1 VNPPA
6 SSLSDLPSQIDP
18 RGLLTFTVS
27 GISLGIVSWLIWK
40 GRQFSRG
47 LAYLGAVSAVLLI
60 VLYLGRLIAL
70 DPTNLVILVP
80 ALLNGFLINP
90 GWYIW
95 LGAALWASKRA

>member
-1 VNPPA
+1 
-6 SSLSDLPSQIDP
+6 
-18 RGLLTFTVS
+18 
-27 GISLGIVSWLIWK
+27 
-40 GRQFSRG
+40 
-47 LAYLGAVSAVLLI
+47 VSAVLLI